1 MKKIYA
7 LVLFAAAMAF
17 AAPANAAPS
26 GNSAEP
32 VAASRCEGIK
42 IASGPNGKGYSKLYA
57 DIAAVC
63 GARTPICELRT
74 SGGLDNLTSLSG
86 KKADIG
92 FAQIDTLRDMAPGD
106 DNIAALQ
113 AVMTM
118 NYNYL
123 HVLTRAAGYT
133 IVGEKKYGLLPGDK
147 KTVVMRKF
155 SDLKGQNVAVVGS
168 AALLGNTL
176 NRLLKYNMR
185 LIEVSNDDAGFAA
198 VTNGQAV
205 AMLTVSGLPSGAV
218 SKLTQANGLT
228 LVSFDEDITQPYV
241 VRKINYKN
249 IGVYNSKALA
259 VQNVLLTRPFSPNK
273 ASQVAAVH
281 QCIIENLS
289 ELKDG
294 EYEPAWNEMRGDS
307 NVDWPKFTGKAK

>member
-1 MKKIYA
+1 MKKFYA
-7 LVLFAAAMAF
+7 IAAAFVAAMAF
-17 AAPANAAPS
+17 VPANAAPS

-32 VAASRCEGIK
+32 VRCEGIK
-42 IASGPNGKGYSKLYA
+42 IASGPSGKGYSKLYA
-57 DIAAVC
+57 DIASVC
-63 GARTPICELRT
+63 GARTPVCELRT
-74 SGGLDNLTSLSG
+74 TGGLDNLTSLSG

-123 HVLTRAAGYT
+123 HVLTRTAGYT

-147 KTVVMRKF
+147 KTVVIRKF

-185 LIEVSNDDAGFAA
+185 LIEVPSDEAGFTA

-205 AMLTVSGLPSGAV
+205 AMFTVSGLPSGAV
-218 SKLTQANGLT
+218 SKLTQASGLT
-228 LVSFDEDITQPYV
+228 LVSFDEDITQPYTI
-241 VRKINYKN
+241 RKINYKN

-281 QCIIENLS
+281 QCIVDNLPD
-289 ELKDG
+289 LKDG
-294 EYEPAWNEMRGDS
+294 EYEPAWNEMRGD
-307 NVDWPKFTGKAK
+307 NAVDWPKFNGKAK